1 MESKEES
8 SSKGNPAG
16 FWREC
21 RVCREGNARSPGFKS
36 FISLLNHLLEHQKAL
51 GKEST
56 GLAFDRR
63 TGNLMDNPAEEEK
76 TGFQP
81 KITSD
86 QKAVLPIISY
96 WLQLALRDLDYPSSQ
111 SVVVSEQLFDLL
123 IGVPEEYSDQR
134 EYLLKYPELL
144 KAIGSDPDWP
154 RTAGL
159 HAKFVADSLAGV
171 QWGIQPSTSREY
183 IRQANKQKVEL
194 PDLVKWALEDW
205 FRESAQDL
213 QD

>member
-96 WLQLALRDLDYPSSQ
+96 WLQPALRDLDYPNTQ
-111 SVVVSEQLFDLL
+111 AVAISERLFDLVKQL
-123 IGVPEEYSDQR
+123 PEEYNDQR
-134 EYLLKYPELL
+134 GYLLKKPDILET
-144 KAIGSDPDWP
+144 IGRDPDWP
-154 RTAGL
+154 RTPGMQ
-159 HAKFVADSLAGV
+159 AKFVSDSLAGV

-183 IRQANKQKVEL
+183 IRQVSRHKVPL
-194 PDLVKWALEDW
+194 PSLVKWGLEDW
-205 FRESAQDL
+205 VREFAQDL
-213 QD
+213 RD